1 MNARIITADL
11 LTATAV
17 ISQLAAAPLQQ
28 KCRAVEEIAA
38 TGLQVDQLSVRQL
51 MDIAMKVAPAR
62 HGTATMV
69 ATSTDPQRREILRL
83 LADAGI
89 DTATVHAGLASFL
102 VEARV
107 LMPQGISLV
116 QALRGISYAG
126 AARLMRVIR
135 KSTTAEEAAP

>member
-1 MNARIITADL
+1 MSAQVITADL

-62 HGTATMV
+62 NGTATMV
-69 ATSTDPQRREILRL
+69 ATCTDPQRREILRL
-83 LADAGI
+83 LSSAGI
-89 DTATVHAGLASFL
+89 NTATVHAGLTDYLA
-102 VEARV
+102 EARV
-107 LMPQGISLV
+107 LMPQGIPLT

-126 AARLMRVIR
+126 AARLMRAIR
-135 KSTTAEEAAP
+135 KSTATEDATT